1 MEKITQSHLGIQARM
16 LHVDA
21 NAEAKKNLMLL
32 NVKVR
37 KQN

>member
-1 MEKITQSHLGIQARM
+1 M

-21 NAEAKKNLMLL
+21 NAEAKKNLMPL